1 MIYIDVLLIWWCSWW
16 NKKLDLIWICFHLLY
31 ICIGKKIFCQ
41 IFEWEKKVS
50 RKKKHSGLFIHECRE
65 ILWLLPTPLYDITC
79 SGFVG
84 GARAP
89 PAGLTPRIWGLSQ
102 GVKPDFCLS
111 KLSYYSK
118 HLWIWTAI
126 YCADMISQISVF
138 SLPNLS
144 SYNSTSKYTQPCM
157 AFSNT
162 YGGNEL

>member
-1 MIYIDVLLIWWCSWW
+1 MSSKKGIKAEHAHQIETWAELDSDLMLMIYIDVLLIWWCSWW

-84 GARAP
+84 GATWP
-89 PAGLTPRIWGLSQ
+89 PEFGGS
-102 GVKPDFCLS
+102 VKGWSLIS
-111 KLSYYSK
+111 AYQSLA
-118 HLWIWTAI
+118 ITA
-126 YCADMISQISVF
+126 
-138 SLPNLS
+138 
-144 SYNSTSKYTQPCM
+144 STSGYEQLSTVL
-157 AFSNT
+157 T
-162 YGGNEL
+162 W